1 MASSF
6 LGLGTAYSGLTAN
19 QRALQVTSHNIA
31 NANTEGYSRQRLDMF
46 AEKPDTLPAGFGTLG
61 MGVTFG
67 SVKQIR
73 DEFLDYKYR
82 QENSKMAEW
91 ESREEVLK
99 IIESVI
105 NEPSD
110 SGMREIMDQFFAA
123 TQELSKNPE
132 NLTTR
137 TLVRQRGIALTSGL
151 NNISEGLKQLQR
163 DMNFEFESA
172 VRELNGYASQIAKL
186 NDIIYATE
194 VSGGK
199 ANDIRDQ
206 RNVLVDKMSA
216 LVDIDY
222 YEDAKGRFHVL
233 LNGNAIVAHTRHD
246 TLEIKERDDV
256 LNYDDPNFLVD
267 IQWASGVPFD
277 ATSGKIKGIMDMRDN
292 IAGDS
297 KGIPYYVD
305 KINEFTDALMR
316 DMNQVHYNGFGLQGE
331 TNEYFF
337 TIKGM
342 NSQEFEEHLLTKGFD
357 NGSALDVT
365 DSVLQGTTDLEDPEL
380 REKIHANIEKLVEN
394 NPQYAF
400 KSVQYIGGSYYM
412 VDKLRASDITVNPD
426 FEDLN
431 LIAAAS
437 SQDGAPGDGSN
448 ALKLANVRHDNS
460 LFQWGSADD
469 FIKSLVSNLGV
480 DTQEAVRVR
489 ENQEVLIEAAQYRRE
504 SVSGVS
510 LDEEMSNMVRYQHAY
525 NANARMVN
533 VVDEMLD
540 LLVNRLGTVGR

>member
-46 AEKPDTLPAGFGTLG
+46 AEKPDSLPAGYGTLG

-137 TLVRQRGIALTSGL
+137 TLVRQRGIALTAGL
-151 NNISEGLKQLQR
+151 NNISEGLKRLQR

-172 VRELNGYASQIAKL
+172 VTELNGYASQIAKL
-186 NDIIYATE
+186 NEIIYSTE

-222 YEDAKGRFHVL
+222 YEDAKGRFNVL

-256 LNYDDPNFLVD
+256 KNYDDPNFLVD

-277 ATSGKIKGIMDMRDN
+277 ATSGKIRGIMNMRDN

-342 NSQEFEEHLLTKGFD
+342 NSQEFENHLLTKGFD
-357 NGSALDVT
+357 NGPALDVT
-365 DSVLQGTTDLEDPEL
+365 DSVLQGTAGLEDPEL
-380 REKIHANIEKLVEN
+380 REKIHENMEKLVDN

-426 FEDLN
+426 FENLN

>member
-342 NSQEFEEHLLTKGFD
+342 NSQEFEDHLLTKGFD
-357 NGSALDVT
+357 NGPALDVT